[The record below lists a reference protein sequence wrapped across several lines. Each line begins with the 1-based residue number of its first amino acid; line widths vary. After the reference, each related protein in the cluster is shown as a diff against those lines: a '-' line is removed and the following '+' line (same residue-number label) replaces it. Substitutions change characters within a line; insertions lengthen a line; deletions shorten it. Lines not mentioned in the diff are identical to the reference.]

1 MTSDYGGLRRL
12 CLSGFRIALAVL
24 TFFLLL
30 WWFGM
35 RMPGRNISTTATLSA
50 DEIIL
55 RAELATDVQKFAG
68 EIGER
73 NRHRSLSLP
82 SLSRRDRYPG

>member
-1 MTSDYGGLRRL
+1 
-12 CLSGFRIALAVL
+12 
-24 TFFLLL
+24 
-30 WWFGM
+30 
-35 RMPGRNISTTATLSA
+35 
-50 DEIIL
+50 L